1 MKILD
6 YDAFV
11 KRSDQSEGR
20 PDDERLRIAIY
31 GLASEV
37 GSVVSAVKKRI
48 LAEDGQENWNCPN
61 DEIVEELGDVI
72 WYCFALARLNNPSRR
87 FNIFSSDIENLK
99 RELEAGDSRAQE
111 ISRVLDVSKREQFL
125 TAAQEFPNRTHIMEF
140 DDYQD
145 LAFLTARTSEKTLVE
160 VCLAVLSQLSA
171 ELFRRTLPDVE
182 LDLNRTLPDRDT
194 NVVLGEIAWHVSA
207 LASAFG
213 LRLGLIAQKNM
224 EKVSY
229 RLDRDEPT
237 PLHDDGFPPGEQL
250 PRYFEVDFVPDGQG
264 RSVMVIDGEQI
275 GDPLTDNYYED
286 DGYRFHDVMH
296 LANAAK
302 LGWSPVLRSLMKRK
316 RRSKREI
323 DEIEDG
329 ARARIVEEAVVK
341 IIHSEGVRIER
352 LKSAGSTEPVRLF
365 PDPKD
370 ITFRFLKMIH
380 GFVDGLEVGRNRY
393 WEWEE
398 AITSGHYLFHRLREE
413 GKGTVIVDLE
423 QRTVAF
429 EMYPAERYKLP
440 KPKSWSTK
448 LFGRTRA

>member
-1 MKILD
+1 MKVVE

-20 PDDERLRIAIY
+20 ADDERLRIAIY
-31 GLASEV
+31 GLAAEV

-48 LAEDGQENWNCPN
+48 LSEDGQENWNSPN
-61 DEIVEELGDVI
+61 DEIIEELGDVV
-72 WYCFALARLNNPSRR
+72 WYCFSLAQINNPNKP
-87 FNIFSSDIENLK
+87 FNIFASDIQNLK
-99 RELEAGDSRAQE
+99 KELEARDTRARE
-111 ISRVLDVSKREQFL
+111 ISRALNVEKREQFL
-125 TAAQEFPNRTHIMEF
+125 IAAKEFPSRTRILEF

-145 LAFLTARTSEKTLVE
+145 LAFLTARTSEITLVE

-171 ELFRRTLPDVE
+171 ELFRRTLPDIE
-182 LDLNRTLPDRDT
+182 LGLNRTLPDRDT
-194 NVVLGEIAWHVSA
+194 NAVLGEIAWHISA

-213 LRLGLIAQKNM
+213 LRLGAIARKNM

-229 RLDRDEPT
+229 RLDRDAPT
-237 PLHDDGFPPGEQL
+237 ALHDGAFPANEQF
-250 PRYFEVDFVPDGQG
+250 PRYFEIDFVPDGEG
-264 RSVMVIDGEQI
+264 RSLMVMNGRQI

-316 RRSKREI
+316 RRSKPAV
-323 DEIEDG
+323 DEVEDG

-352 LKSAGSTEPVRLF
+352 LKNAQAPEPVRLF
-365 PDPKD
+365 PDPKE

-380 GFVDGLEVGRNRY
+380 GFVDGLEVDQNRY

-398 AITSGHYLFHRLREE
+398 AITSGHYLFHKLRKE
-413 GKGTVIVDLE
+413 GKGTVIVNLND
-423 QRTVAF
+423 RTVTF
-429 EMYPAERYKLP
+429 EMYPDKRYQIP
-440 KPKSWSTK
+440 KRPSWWAR
-448 LFGRTRA
+448 LLGRAAD